1 MITAARLALADLR
14 TRGSLAAGAIL
25 LVAVPLTGFL
35 LLDGFSRGIDLRFG
49 AGSSTDL
56 IVQEPNSVGEVYG
69 SRIPASVEAD
79 LLARGVR
86 FAIPEIHTVAG
97 TAADNAVLIRGV
109 DPDRYRAVTD
119 TTLRSGRMLGPG
131 DPAAAVIVGADLAAS
146 RSIGPGDVLPIRGR
160 PFEVIGVFAV
170 GTYVDNEAWV
180 SLEAAQEV
188 LGWGNDVSVFVVP
201 GDGALRPGDRLPGP
215 LSVAR
220 RGDFADITNEWDPIL
235 ALTRVAAGTLAA
247 AGAIILAAVLW
258 RFAWLRRRD
267 LAILRS
273 LGMGRGIGTVFL
285 LTEGTVIVGTAL
297 AGAILAALLLGR
309 ITPIKSFGIRAEA
322 VFDAVVMLRAAG
334 VAAAVTAASLAVAAT
349 RVHLARPALLLRR
362 D

>member
-1 MITAARLALADLR
+1 VTAAVRLALADLR
-14 TRGSLAAGAIL
+14 TRGALAAGAIL

-35 LLDGFSRGIDLRFG
+35 LLDGFGRGIDLQFG
-49 AGSSTDL
+49 ADSSRDL
-56 IVQEPNSVGEVYG
+56 IVQESNSVGEVYG
-69 SRIPASVEAD
+69 SRIPAAVETE

-86 FAIPEIHTVAG
+86 YAIPEIHTVAG
-97 TAADNAVLIRGV
+97 TASDNAVLLRGV
-109 DPDRYRAVTD
+109 DPARYRAVTD
-119 TTLRSGRMLGPG
+119 TILESGRMLAPG
-131 DPAAAVIVGADLAAS
+131 DPPSAVIVGTDLAAS
-146 RSIGPGDVLPIRGR
+146 RGVGPGDLLPIRGR

-180 SLEAAQEV
+180 SLAAAQGV
-188 LGWGNDVSVFVVP
+188 LGWGGDVSVFVVP
-201 GDGALRPGDRLPGP
+201 GDGPLQPGDRLPGP

-220 RGDFADITNEWDPIL
+220 RGDFADITSEWDPIL

-258 RFAWLRRRD
+258 RFAWLRRRE

-273 LGMGRGIGTVFL
+273 LGMSRRVGTVFL

-297 AGAILAALLLGR
+297 VAAVAAALLLGE

-322 VFDAVVMLRAAG
+322 VFDTVVILRAAG
-334 VAAAVTAASLAVAAT
+334 VAAAVMAASLAVAAV
-349 RVHLARPALLLRR
+349 RVHLARPAELLRR